1 MAPAA
6 HEASSP
12 NRGPFQF
19 TTTHWSIVLAAGD
32 SEGADAGKALEQLCA
47 SYWYPLYAFLRRLG
61 HSPSDA
67 EDLTQGFFSYLLEA
81 GLVAKADPGAGRF
94 RSFLLGCIQRWLS
107 NQAQR
112 ARAAKRGGKS
122 NVISLDALAAEE
134 RYALEPATDETP
146 ASRFERTWAET
157 LVGKTLERLEE
168 EFVKS
173 GQQARFAALKPV
185 LLGDMPGD

>member
-1 MAPAA
+1 MLPKRILAQADSA
-6 HEASSP
+6 LSS
-12 NRGPFQF
+12 
-19 TTTHWSIVLAAGD
+19 
-32 SEGADAGKALEQLCA
+32 
-47 SYWYPLYAFLRRLG
+47 
-61 HSPSDA
+61 
-67 EDLTQGFFSYLLEA
+67 
-81 GLVAKADPGAGRF
+81 
-94 RSFLLGCIQRWLS
+94 LGCIQRWLS

-122 NVISLDALAAEE
+122 NAISLDALAAEE

-185 LLGDMPGD
+185 LLGDMPGDYSEMGRSLGLEEGAVKVAVHRLRKRFGQLLRAGIAQTVADPAEVDAELRHLLRVLGR